1 MKSKYISGYQKGK
14 LKIYDMIAF
23 VENTECMVIRPEVGT
38 VLGMEQE
45 LLEKIE
51 KHTLTDEL
59 TFLMVQ
65 RGLAS
70 FDKSRDV
77 SMCSEMVRP
86 EFFLIDLTKKCN
98 LACKYCFREFAD
110 DYPEM
115 TPEMINKIC
124 DSLIEYWKCYS
135 NLNHTSAAHTTPP
148 VTGVLPLC
156 TRLRRVRRNNP
167 PWRSL

>member
-70 FDKSRDV
+70 FDKSGMFQCVLRWY
-77 SMCSEMVRP
+77 VRS
-86 EFFLIDLTKKCN
+86 F
-98 LACKYCFREFAD
+98 
-110 DYPEM
+110 
-115 TPEMINKIC
+115 
-124 DSLIEYWKCYS
+124 S
-135 NLNHTSAAHTTPP
+135 
-148 VTGVLPLC
+148 
-156 TRLRRVRRNNP
+156 
-167 PWRSL
+167 